1 MMNRNDKRKN
11 KQKRIIEKQ
20 QNTLPIKSKYI
31 IEYKKYQ
38 SDYRKYSIWMDY
50 DTYPNE
56 RKMLESYEKLIK
68 IEDQNEKHIP
78 KYKRNHYRIKD
89 V

>member
-1 MMNRNDKRKN
+1 MNRNEKRK
-11 KQKRIIEKQ
+11 KRTQRTIDKH
-20 QNTLPIKSKYI
+20 QNTTPIISKYV

-38 SDYRKYSIWMDY
+38 SDYRKYSMWMIY
-50 DTYPNE
+50 DSYPNE
-56 RKMLESYEKLIK
+56 RKMLESYEKVIK
-68 IEDQNEKHIP
+68 IEDQNEKLIP